1 MSVATLDRPEI
12 TAAAPRPGS
21 AGRSTRVS
29 TGTHSR
35 QRPDRGVRSRLRELA
50 LLPPQPGFVSLAGG
64 LPAPELI
71 PRAAYARALGDVLAD
86 DPAALQYGPP
96 HEPLRERIV
105 ELMRERG
112 IDCDPR
118 QVLLTS
124 GAQQALSLAAQLL
137 MAPGGDVLTEE
148 HVYAGLRQALLP
160 NRPSF
165 LTVRTDP
172 GTGMDVDGVRAL
184 LARGARPAF
193 IYAMADTH
201 NPCGVRLGR
210 GQRRGLV
217 ALARRFGVPVVE
229 DDTYGLLRYDG
240 DWLPA
245 LRALDPEWV
254 VYAGSFSKILAPA
267 LRLGW
272 LVLPPRLAARA
283 GVLKEAADLECSALT
298 QRAVARLLRHGFA
311 GHLDRVR
318 AGYRRRRDA
327 MLAALRDHFPEG
339 ARWTRPPGGFFVWV
353 ELPGGLDADRVCDEA
368 LAEARVA
375 VVPGSAFAVAAG
387 APANRLRLSFSG
399 CAPDDI
405 RTAVERLGRLLHR
418 RLRHG

>member
-1 MSVATLDRPEI
+1 MSVVTLDRPES
-12 TAAAPRPGS
+12 TTGAAAPRPGM
-21 AGRSTRVS
+21 A
-29 TGTHSR
+29 
-35 QRPDRGVRSRLRELA
+35 RSRLRELA
-50 LLPPQPGFVSLAGG
+50 LLPRQPGFVSLAGG

-71 PRAAYARALGDVLAD
+71 PRAAYAAALADVLAGD
-86 DPAALQYGPP
+86 AAALQYGPP

-124 GAQQALSLAAQLL
+124 GAQQALSLVARLL
-137 MAPGGDVLTEE
+137 MAPGAEVLAEE
-148 HVYAGLRQALLP
+148 HVYAGLRQAVLP
-160 NRPSF
+160 YRPSI
-165 LTVRTDP
+165 LTVRTDLD
-172 GTGMDVDGVRAL
+172 TGMDVDGVRAL

-210 GQRRGLV
+210 EQRTGLV

-245 LRALDPEWV
+245 LRALDAEWV
-254 VYAGSFSKILAPA
+254 IYAGSFSKILAPA

-272 LVLPPRLAARA
+272 LVLPPRLAAEA
-283 GVLKEAADLECSALT
+283 GVLKEAADLECSGLT
-298 QRAVARLLRHGFA
+298 QRAVARLLRHRFA
-311 GHLDRVR
+311 GHLARIR

-327 MLAALRDHFPEG
+327 LLAALRDHFPEG

-353 ELPGGLDADRVCDEA
+353 ELPRGLDADRVCEEA
-368 LAEARVA
+368 LSEARVA
-375 VVPGSAFAVAAG
+375 VVPGSAFAATAG
-387 APANRLRLSFSG
+387 APANRLRLSFSSS
-399 CAPDDI
+399 APDDI

-418 RLRHG
+418 RLRNG

>member
-1 MSVATLDRPEI
+1 MPSVTLDRPR
-12 TAAAPRPGS
+12 TPTDAAAPRSGF
-21 AGRSTRVS
+21 A
-29 TGTHSR
+29 
-35 QRPDRGVRSRLRELA
+35 RSRLRELA
-50 LLPPQPGFVSLAGG
+50 LLPPQPGLLSLAGG
-64 LPAPELI
+64 LPASELI
-71 PRAAYARALGDVLAD
+71 PRAAYAAALAD
-86 DPAALQYGPP
+86 ILAGDDAALQYGQP

-137 MAPGGDVLTEE
+137 MTPGAKVLAEE
-148 HVYAGLRQALLP
+148 HVYAGLRQAVLP
-160 NRPSF
+160 YRPSI
-165 LTVRTDP
+165 LTVRTDLD
-172 GTGMDVDGVRAL
+172 TGMDVDGVRAL

-193 IYAMADTH
+193 IYAIADTH

-210 GQRRGLV
+210 EQRKGLV

-229 DDTYGLLRYDG
+229 DDTYGLLRYDRE
-240 DWLPA
+240 WLPA
-245 LRALDPEWV
+245 LRALDAEWV
-254 VYAGSFSKILAPA
+254 IYAGSFSKILAPA

-272 LVLPPRLAARA
+272 LVLPPRLASEA
-283 GVLKEAADLECSALT
+283 GVLKEAADLECSGLT
-298 QRAVARLLRHGFA
+298 QRAVARLLHHSFA
-311 GHLDRVR
+311 GHLDRIR

-327 MLAALRDHFPEG
+327 LLAALQDDFPEG

-353 ELPGGLDADRVCDEA
+353 ELPPGLDGDHVCEEA

-375 VVPGSAFAVAAG
+375 VVPGSAFAATAG
-387 APANRLRLSFSG
+387 APANRLRLSFSS

-418 RLRHG
+418 RLH

>member
-1 MSVATLDRPEI
+1 MSVATLDRPGS
-12 TAAAPRPGS
+12 TAAAPPPGM
-21 AGRSTRVS
+21 A
-29 TGTHSR
+29 
-35 QRPDRGVRSRLRELA
+35 RSRLRELA
-50 LLPPQPGFVSLAGG
+50 LLPPRPGFVSLAGG

-71 PRAAYARALGDVLAD
+71 PRAAYARALTDVLAD
-86 DPAALQYGPP
+86 DPAAMQYGPP

-137 MAPGGDVLTEE
+137 MAPGADVLTEE

-160 NRPSF
+160 HRPSF

-172 GTGMDVDGVRAL
+172 GTGMDVDGARAL
-184 LARGARPAF
+184 LAGGARPAF

-210 GQRRGLV
+210 EQRRGLV
-217 ALARRFGVPVVE
+217 ALASRFGVPVVE

-298 QRAVARLLRHGFA
+298 QRAVARLLEHGFA
-311 GHLDRVR
+311 GHLDRIR
-318 AGYRRRRDA
+318 AAYRRRRDA

-368 LAEARVA
+368 LNEAGVA

>member
-1 MSVATLDRPEI
+1 MPSVTLDRPR
-12 TAAAPRPGS
+12 TPTDAAAPRSGF
-21 AGRSTRVS
+21 A
-29 TGTHSR
+29 
-35 QRPDRGVRSRLRELA
+35 RSRLRELA
-50 LLPPQPGFVSLAGG
+50 LLPPQPGLLSLAGG
-64 LPAPELI
+64 LPASELI
-71 PRAAYARALGDVLAD
+71 PRAAYAAALAD
-86 DPAALQYGPP
+86 ILAGDDAALQYGQP

-137 MAPGGDVLTEE
+137 MTPGAKVLAEE
-148 HVYAGLRQALLP
+148 HVYAGLRQAVLP
-160 NRPSF
+160 YRPSI
-165 LTVRTDP
+165 LTVRTDLD
-172 GTGMDVDGVRAL
+172 TGMDVDGVRAL

-193 IYAMADTH
+193 IYAIADTH

-210 GQRRGLV
+210 EQRKGLV

-229 DDTYGLLRYDG
+229 DDTYGLLRYDRE
-240 DWLPA
+240 WLPA
-245 LRALDPEWV
+245 LRALDAEWV
-254 VYAGSFSKILAPA
+254 IYAGSFSKILAPA

-272 LVLPPRLAARA
+272 LVLPPRLASEA
-283 GVLKEAADLECSALT
+283 GVLKEAADLECSGLT
-298 QRAVARLLRHGFA
+298 QRAVARLLHHSFA
-311 GHLDRVR
+311 GHLDRIR

-327 MLAALRDHFPEG
+327 LLAALQDHFPEG

-353 ELPGGLDADRVCDEA
+353 ELPPGLDGDHVCEEA

-375 VVPGSAFAVAAG
+375 VVPGSAFAATAG
-387 APANRLRLSFSG
+387 APANRLRLSFSS

-418 RLRHG
+418 RLH

>member
-1 MSVATLDRPEI
+1 MPVVTLDRPQD
-12 TAAAPRPGS
+12 TTAAAAPRSGP
-21 AGRSTRVS
+21 A
-29 TGTHSR
+29 
-35 QRPDRGVRSRLRELA
+35 RSRLRELA
-50 LLPPQPGFVSLAGG
+50 LLPPQAGFVSLAGG

-71 PRAAYARALGDVLAD
+71 PRAAYAAALADVLAGD
-86 DPAALQYGPP
+86 AATLQYSQP

-137 MAPGGDVLTEE
+137 MTPGAEVLTEE
-148 HVYAGLRQALLP
+148 HVYAGLRQAVLP
-160 NRPSF
+160 YRPSL
-165 LTVRTDP
+165 LTVRTDRD
-172 GTGMDVDGVRAL
+172 TGMDVDGVRAL
-184 LARGARPAF
+184 LVRGARPAF

-201 NPCGVRLGR
+201 NPCGVRLGHE
-210 GQRRGLV
+210 QRKGLV

-229 DDTYGLLRYDG
+229 DDAYGLLRYDG

-245 LRALDPEWV
+245 LRARDAEWV
-254 VYAGSFSKILAPA
+254 IYAGSFSKILAPA

-272 LVLPPRLAARA
+272 LVLPPRLASEA
-283 GVLKEAADLECSALT
+283 GVLKEAADLECSGLT
-298 QRAVARLLRHGFA
+298 QRAVARLLRHRFA
-311 GHLDRVR
+311 GHLDRIR
-318 AGYRRRRDA
+318 AGYRHRRDVL
-327 MLAALRDHFPEG
+327 LAALQDHFPEG

-353 ELPGGLDADRVCDEA
+353 ELPPGLDGDRVCGEA

-375 VVPGSAFAVAAG
+375 VVPGSAFAATAG
-387 APANRLRLSFSG
+387 APANRLRLSFSS

-405 RTAVERLGRLLHR
+405 RTAVERLGRLLAKKLH
-418 RLRHG
+418 HG

>member
-1 MSVATLDRPEI
+1 MPSVTLDRPR
-12 TAAAPRPGS
+12 TPTGAAAPRSGFAS
-21 AGRSTRVS
+21 
-29 TGTHSR
+29 
-35 QRPDRGVRSRLRELA
+35 SRLRELA
-50 LLPPQPGFVSLAGG
+50 LLPPQPGLLSLAGG
-64 LPAPELI
+64 LPASELI
-71 PRAAYARALGDVLAD
+71 PRAAYAAALAD
-86 DPAALQYGPP
+86 ILAGDDAALQYGQP

-137 MAPGGDVLTEE
+137 MTPGAKVLAEE
-148 HVYAGLRQALLP
+148 HVYAGLRQAVLP
-160 NRPSF
+160 YRPSI
-165 LTVRTDP
+165 LTVRTDLD
-172 GTGMDVDGVRAL
+172 TGMDVDGVRAL

-193 IYAMADTH
+193 IYAIADTH

-210 GQRRGLV
+210 EQRKGLV

-229 DDTYGLLRYDG
+229 DDTYGLLRYDRE
-240 DWLPA
+240 WLPA
-245 LRALDPEWV
+245 LRALDAEWV
-254 VYAGSFSKILAPA
+254 IYAGSFSKILAPA

-272 LVLPPRLAARA
+272 LVLPPRLASEA
-283 GVLKEAADLECSALT
+283 GVLKEAADLECSGLT
-298 QRAVARLLRHGFA
+298 QRAVARLLHHSFA
-311 GHLDRVR
+311 GHLDRIR

-327 MLAALRDHFPEG
+327 LLAALQDHFPEG

-353 ELPGGLDADRVCDEA
+353 ELPPGLDGDRVCEEA

-375 VVPGSAFAVAAG
+375 VVPGSAFAATAG
-387 APANRLRLSFSG
+387 APANRLRLSFSS

-418 RLRHG
+418 RLH

>member
-1 MSVATLDRPEI
+1 MTVATLDRPGS
-12 TAAAPRPGS
+12 TAGAAAPFPGT
-21 AGRSTRVS
+21 A
-29 TGTHSR
+29 
-35 QRPDRGVRSRLRELA
+35 RSRLRELA
-50 LLPPQPGFVSLAGG
+50 LLSPRPGVVSLAGG

-71 PRAAYARALGDVLAD
+71 PRAAYAAALAEVLAGD
-86 DPAALQYGPP
+86 GTAALQYGPP

-112 IDCDPR
+112 IDCDRR

-124 GAQQALSLAAQLL
+124 GAQQAVSLAARLL
-137 MAPGGDVLTEE
+137 MAPGAGVLTEE
-148 HVYAGLRQALLP
+148 HVYAGLRQAVLP
-160 NRPSF
+160 YRPSV
-165 LTVRTDP
+165 LTVRTDLDA
-172 GTGMDVDGVRAL
+172 GMDIDGVRAL
-184 LARGARPAF
+184 LSRGARPAF

-210 GQRRGLV
+210 DQRRGLV
-217 ALARRFGVPVVE
+217 DLARRFGVPVVE

-240 DWLPA
+240 DWRPA
-245 LRALDPEWV
+245 LRALDAEWV
-254 VYAGSFSKILAPA
+254 IYVGSFSKILAPA

-272 LVLPPRLAARA
+272 LVLPPRLAAEA

-311 GHLDRVR
+311 GHLDRIR
-318 AGYRRRRDA
+318 AGYRHRRDT

-353 ELPGGLDADRVCDEA
+353 ELPPGLDGDRVCEEA

-375 VVPGSAFAVAAG
+375 VVPGSAFAAAAG
-387 APANRLRLSFSG
+387 APANRLRLSFSSA
-399 CAPDDI
+399 APDDI
-405 RTAVERLGRLLHR
+405 RAAVERLGRLLHR

>member
-1 MSVATLDRPEI
+1 MPSVTLDRPR
-12 TAAAPRPGS
+12 TPTDAAAPRSGF
-21 AGRSTRVS
+21 A
-29 TGTHSR
+29 
-35 QRPDRGVRSRLRELA
+35 RSRLRELA
-50 LLPPQPGFVSLAGG
+50 LLPPQPGLLSLAGG
-64 LPAPELI
+64 LPASELI
-71 PRAAYARALGDVLAD
+71 PRAAYAAALAD
-86 DPAALQYGPP
+86 ILAGDDAALQYGQP

-137 MAPGGDVLTEE
+137 MTPGAKVLAEE
-148 HVYAGLRQALLP
+148 HVYAGLRQAVLP
-160 NRPSF
+160 YRPSI
-165 LTVRTDP
+165 LTVRTDLD
-172 GTGMDVDGVRAL
+172 TGMDVDGVRAL

-193 IYAMADTH
+193 IYAIADTH

-210 GQRRGLV
+210 EQRKGLV

-229 DDTYGLLRYDG
+229 DDTYGLLRYDRE
-240 DWLPA
+240 WLPA
-245 LRALDPEWV
+245 LRALDAEWV
-254 VYAGSFSKILAPA
+254 IYAGSFSKILAPA

-272 LVLPPRLAARA
+272 LVLPPRLASEA
-283 GVLKEAADLECSALT
+283 GVLKEAADLECSGLT
-298 QRAVARLLRHGFA
+298 QRAVARLLHHSFA
-311 GHLDRVR
+311 GHLDRIR

-327 MLAALRDHFPEG
+327 LLAALQDDFPEG

-353 ELPGGLDADRVCDEA
+353 ELPPGLDGDHVCEEA

-375 VVPGSAFAVAAG
+375 VVPGSAFAATAG
-387 APANRLRLSFSG
+387 APANRLRLSFSS

-418 RLRHG
+418 RLHHG

>member
-1 MSVATLDRPEI
+1 MSVAILGHPGSI
-12 TAAAPRPGS
+12 AGAAPPPGM
-21 AGRSTRVS
+21 A
-29 TGTHSR
+29 
-35 QRPDRGVRSRLRELA
+35 RSRLRELA

-71 PRAAYARALGDVLAD
+71 PRAAYARAVADVLTG

-137 MAPGGDVLTEE
+137 LTPGAEALTEE
-148 HVYAGLRQALLP
+148 HVYAGLRQALMP
-160 NRPSF
+160 YRPSF

-172 GTGMDVDGVRAL
+172 GTGMDVDGVRAV

-210 GQRRGLV
+210 EQRRGLV
-217 ALARRFGVPVVE
+217 ALARRFGVPVIE

-240 DWLPA
+240 GWLPA

-254 VYAGSFSKILAPA
+254 VYAGSFSKIIAPA

-272 LVLPPRLAARA
+272 LVLPPRLAAGA

-327 MLAALRDHFPEG
+327 LLAALRDHFPES

-353 ELPGGLDADRVCDEA
+353 ELPPGLAADRVCEEA
-368 LAEARVA
+368 LTEARVA
-375 VVPGSAFAVAAG
+375 VVPGSAFAVTPE
-387 APANRLRLSFSG
+387 APASRLRLSFSSA
-399 CAPDDI
+399 APDDI
-405 RTAVERLGRLLHR
+405 RAAVARLGKLLRR
-418 RLRHG
+418 RLQNA

>member
-1 MSVATLDRPEI
+1 MTVATLDHPGSI
-12 TAAAPRPGS
+12 AAAVPPPGM
-21 AGRSTRVS
+21 A
-29 TGTHSR
+29 
-35 QRPDRGVRSRLRELA
+35 RSRLRELA
-50 LLPPQPGFVSLAGG
+50 LLPPRPGFVSLAGG

-71 PRAAYARALGDVLAD
+71 PRAACARALADVLTD
-86 DPAALQYGPP
+86 DPAAMQYGPP

-137 MAPGGDVLTEE
+137 MAPGADVLTEE

-160 NRPSF
+160 HRPSF

-172 GTGMDVDGVRAL
+172 GTGMDVDGVRSR

-210 GQRRGLV
+210 AQRRELV
-217 ALARRFGVPVVE
+217 ALARRFGVAVVE

-298 QRAVARLLRHGFA
+298 QRAVARLLRHGFR

-318 AGYRRRRDA
+318 AAYRGRRDA
-327 MLAALRDHFPEG
+327 LLAALRDHFPEG

-353 ELPGGLDADRVCDEA
+353 ELPGGLDADRVCEEA

-375 VVPGSAFAVAAG
+375 VVPGSAFAVAAA
-387 APANRLRLSFSG
+387 APANRLRLSFSS
-399 CAPDDI
+399 AEPDDI
-405 RTAVERLGRLLHR
+405 RAAVARLGRLLHR
-418 RLRHG
+418 RLRNG

>member
-1 MSVATLDRPEI
+1 MTVATLDRPDSAAG
-12 TAAAPRPGS
+12 TAAPRPGT
-21 AGRSTRVS
+21 A
-29 TGTHSR
+29 
-35 QRPDRGVRSRLRELA
+35 RSRLRELA
-50 LLPPQPGFVSLAGG
+50 LLSPRPGFVSLAGG

-71 PRAAYARALGDVLAD
+71 PRAAYAAALAEVLAGD
-86 DPAALQYGPP
+86 GAAALQYGPP

-112 IDCDPR
+112 IDCDPG

-124 GAQQALSLAAQLL
+124 GAQQAVSLAAKLL
-137 MAPGGDVLTEE
+137 MAPGAEVLTEE
-148 HVYAGLRQALLP
+148 HVYAGLRQAVLP
-160 NRPSF
+160 YRPSV
-165 LTVRTDP
+165 LTVRTDLD
-172 GTGMDVDGVRAL
+172 TGMDVAGVRAHL
-184 LARGARPAF
+184 SRGARPAF

-210 GQRRGLV
+210 DQRRGLV
-217 ALARRFGVPVVE
+217 ELARRFGVPVVE

-240 DWLPA
+240 DWRPA
-245 LRALDPEWV
+245 LRALDAEWV
-254 VYAGSFSKILAPA
+254 IYVGSFSKILAPA

-272 LVLPPRLAARA
+272 LVLPPRLAAEA

-311 GHLDRVR
+311 GHLDRIR
-318 AGYRRRRDA
+318 AGYRCRRDT
-327 MLAALRDHFPEG
+327 MLAALRDHFPAG

-353 ELPGGLDADRVCDEA
+353 ELPPGLDGDRVCEEA

-375 VVPGSAFAVAAG
+375 VVPGSAFAAAAG
-387 APANRLRLSFSG
+387 VPANRLRLSFSSA
-399 CAPDDI
+399 APDDI

>member
-1 MSVATLDRPEI
+1 MPVVTLDRPRD
-12 TAAAPRPGS
+12 TAAAAGPR
-21 AGRSTRVS
+21 AGIA
-29 TGTHSR
+29 
-35 QRPDRGVRSRLRELA
+35 RSRLRELA
-50 LLPPQPGFVSLAGG
+50 LLPPQPGFLSLAGG

-71 PRAAYARALGDVLAD
+71 PRAAYAEALAD
-86 DPAALQYGPP
+86 ALTGDAAAMQYGQPY
-96 HEPLRERIV
+96 EPLRERIV
-105 ELMRERG
+105 ELMHERG

-137 MAPGGDVLTEE
+137 MAPGAEVLTEE
-148 HVYAGLRQALLP
+148 HVYAGLRQAVLP
-160 NRPSF
+160 YRPSF
-165 LTVRTDP
+165 LTVRTDLD
-172 GTGMDVDGVRAL
+172 TGMDVDGVRAL
-184 LARGARPAF
+184 LVRGARPAF
-193 IYAMADTH
+193 IYAIADTH

-210 GQRRGLV
+210 EKRRGLV

-245 LRALDPEWV
+245 LRALDAEWV
-254 VYAGSFSKILAPA
+254 IYAGSFSKILAPA

-272 LVLPPRLAARA
+272 LVLPPRLAPEA

-311 GHLDRVR
+311 GHLDRIR

-327 MLAALRDHFPEG
+327 LLAALRDHFPEG

-353 ELPGGLDADRVCDEA
+353 ELPPGLDGDRVCEEA
-368 LAEARVA
+368 LAEVRVA
-375 VVPGSAFAVAAG
+375 VVPGSAFAAAEG
-387 APANRLRLSFSG
+387 APANRLRLSFSS

-405 RTAVERLGRLLHR
+405 RTAVERLGRLLAK
-418 RLRHG
+418 RLHHG

>member
-1 MSVATLDRPEI
+1 MTVATLDHPGSAA
-12 TAAAPRPGS
+12 AAAPSPGM
-21 AGRSTRVS
+21 A
-29 TGTHSR
+29 
-35 QRPDRGVRSRLRELA
+35 RSRLRELA
-50 LLPPQPGFVSLAGG
+50 LLPPRPGFVSLAGG

-71 PRAAYARALGDVLAD
+71 PRAAYARALTDVLTD
-86 DPAALQYGPP
+86 DPAAMQYGPP
-96 HEPLRERIV
+96 HEPLRERVV

-124 GAQQALSLAAQLL
+124 GAQQALSLAAQVL

-160 NRPSF
+160 HRPSF

-172 GTGMDVDGVRAL
+172 DAGMDVDGVRAL
-184 LARGARPAF
+184 LTRGARPAF

-210 GQRRGLV
+210 EPRRELV

-272 LVLPPRLAARA
+272 LVLPPRLAAEA

-311 GHLDRVR
+311 GHLDRIR

-353 ELPGGLDADRVCDEA
+353 ELPGGLDADRVCEEA

-375 VVPGSAFAVAAG
+375 VVPGSAFAARAG
-387 APANRLRLSFSG
+387 APANRLRLSFSS